1 MFGKKFFAIT
11 IVCVLTAAVF
21 VGCGMLVVSE
31 EGVVSK
37 LKEQGYDLHFFS
49 AQEIE
54 GINLF
59 ELESSEQADEEGQS
73 LSSGTAKPVAAS
85 GIPPKVLSAISAGR
99 SDGEWI
105 KIYWF
110 KDADKAKA
118 YYDYHVANGVEDLHL
133 KRDVVYR
140 GSANPIHLL
149 FE

>member
-1 MFGKKFFAIT
+1 MFGKKFFAFVIAL
-11 IVCVLTAAVF
+11 VVMAAVF
-21 VGCGMLVVSE
+21 AGCGMLVVSE

-37 LKEQGYDLHFFS
+37 LNEQGYDLHFFS
-49 AQEIE
+49 EQEID
-54 GINLF
+54 GLNRF
-59 ELESSEQADEEGQS
+59 ELESSEQADAEGQS
-73 LSSGTAKPVAAS
+73 LSSEAAKPVAAS
-85 GIPPKVLSAISAGR
+85 GVPPKILSAISAGR

-118 YYDYHVANGVEDLHL
+118 YYDYHVSNGVEDLHL

-140 GSANPIHLL
+140 GSAKPIRLL